1 MKLTNRQLKSVTD
14 LLVKEEDEKKRI
26 QMNAFKNKKN
36 SFINESFLF
45 EDATTLANIPEQ
57 LLQNIDNFSTDYSQS
72 HLDKVRKEVYRTLA
86 SLLQKATGQ
95 SMSGDI
101 LDEELEAYDVYEY
114 EMQLVTDIK
123 AAIDNY
129 ADAIAKAA
137 ITMVGDS
144 SSE

>member
-14 LLVKEEDEKKRI
+14 LLVKEENEKKHI

-45 EDATTLANIPEQ
+45 EDVTALENIPEQ
-57 LLQNIDNFSTDYSQS
+57 MFQNIDNFSTNYSQT
-72 HLDKVRKEVYRTLA
+72 HLDKVRTPVYKLLA
-86 SLLQKATGQ
+86 NLLQKVTGE
-95 SMSGDI
+95 SMDMNV
-101 LDEELEAYDVYEY
+101 LKEELEAFDVYEY
-114 EMQLVTDIK
+114 EMQLATDIK

-144 SSE
+144 SGE